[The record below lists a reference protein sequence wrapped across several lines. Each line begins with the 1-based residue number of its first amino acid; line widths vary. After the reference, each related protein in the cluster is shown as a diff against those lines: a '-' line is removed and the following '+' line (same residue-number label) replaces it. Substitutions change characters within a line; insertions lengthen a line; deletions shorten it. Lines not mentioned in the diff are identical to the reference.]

1 MSLHVHVCLS
11 VCVCVCVCVCL
22 SVCVC
27 VCVCVCCVCVYGDNR
42 GFTHEYTPSNQGQG
56 PNRGRPW
63 LVLRT

>member
-1 MSLHVHVCLS
+1 MGLS
-11 VCVCVCVCVCL
+11 VCVYMYVCVCLCVCVCVCL
-22 SVCVC
+22 G
-27 VCVCVCCVCVYGDNR
+27 VCVYGDNR

>member
-1 MSLHVHVCLS
+1 MCMYGFECVCLH
-11 VCVCVCVCVCL
+11 VCVCL
-22 SVCVC
+22 SV
-27 VCVCVCCVCVYGDNR
+27 CVCVYGDNR

>member
-1 MSLHVHVCLS
+1 MSVCMYGFECVCLH
-11 VCVCVCVCVCL
+11 VCVCL

-27 VCVCVCCVCVYGDNR
+27 VCLSGCVCVYGYNR